1 MTADQRACTRAV
13 IEETPDAAVI
23 SNLGVASYHL
33 IDVADRARNFYLTG
47 AMGSTTPLGLGLATS
62 TDEPVT
68 VLDGDGS
75 MLMSLGSLSTVADVD
90 PPNLTVVVWENG
102 RPHRYSSITEMKEN
116 DWAEVN
122 LPFIPAHD
130 LPAGT
135 MPDADS
141 FGSLIIPSDE
151 VDEDSYLYANGE
163 QMPLSDVRQSDTTS
177 RTETTTKPATEDV
190 EDQNSEDASGGSLL
204 FD

>member
-90 PPNLTVVVWENG
+90 PPNLTVVVMDNGTFETTGGQPTLSDRVDFAGVAENCELSAWSVASDEG
-102 RPHRYSSITEMKEN
+102 FREAYRE
-116 DWAEVN
+116 AA
-122 LPFIPAHD
+122 AHD
-130 LPAGT
+130 GAALVTCEVTPES
-135 MPDADS
+135 PDDYP
-141 FGSLIIPSDE
+141 SLD
-151 VDEDSYLYANGE
+151 YAHAYNKHRFRREFVGE
-163 QMPLSDVRQSDTTS
+163 
-177 RTETTTKPATEDV
+177 
-190 EDQNSEDASGGSLL
+190 
-204 FD
+204 